1 MLSNWQSVLK
11 IKTNIDTKENHC
23 DFLVTNEVWVAA
35 GGRPDPRYDRD
46 IDNELSEEGYRFI
59 DIEDIEESIGRK
71 LTPRDFLLSHINAF
85 TKNKTAIDRMG
96 SKNHENFGLASL
108 LVPARL
114 RHFCSISDINA
125 HKYFIEHFPN
135 SRTIDKIKEQLE
147 QLEGE

>member
-11 IKTNIDTKENHC
+11 IKTNVDTKENHC
-23 DFLVTNEVWVAA
+23 NFIVTNEVWVAA
-35 GGRPDPRYDRD
+35 GGRPDPRYDRNTD
-46 IDNELSEEGYRFI
+46 EYETQEGYRFM

-71 LTPRDFLLSHINAF
+71 LTPRDFLPSAINAF

-96 SKNHENFGLASL
+96 KNHENFGILSL
-108 LVPARL
+108 LAPDPNRS
-114 RHFCSISDINA
+114 FCGISDINA

-135 SRTIDKIKEQLE
+135 SRVIDNIKEQLE

>member
-11 IKTNIDTKENHC
+11 IKTNVDTKENHC
-23 DFLVTNEVWVAA
+23 DFIVTNEVWVAA
-35 GGRPDPRYDRD
+35 GGRPEPRYDRN
-46 IDNELSEEGYRFI
+46 IDNEPQEGYRFM

-71 LTPRDFLLSHINAF
+71 LTPEDFLPSPINAF

-96 SKNHENFGLASL
+96 SENHERFGRLSL
-108 LVPARL
+108 IAPPRF
-114 RHFCSISDINA
+114 RHFCNISDINA

-135 SRTIDKIKEQLE
+135 SRSIDTIKEQLK